1 MQTYGDFDVVPQA
14 FCGSC
19 TFEDISSPDC
29 GYEDVSTG
37 IFRWESVQAG
47 SGQDSSPPPP
57 AVDHSTNSSDGHYMF
72 LDHSDNLFGETA
84 LLTGPRMGKTTAL
97 CALQLWYHM
106 TGERSQVLTV
116 YSMVSTSH

>member
-1 MQTYGDFDVVPQA
+1 MDLMRWAMQTYGDFEVVPQA

-47 SGQDSSPPPP
+47 SGQ
-57 AVDHSTNSSDGHYMF
+57 GHNTRKRLPDVVHGQKRVGRF
-72 LDHSDNLFGETA
+72 L
-84 LLTGPRMGKTTAL
+84 LL
-97 CALQLWYHM
+97 
-106 TGERSQVLTV
+106 
-116 YSMVSTSH
+116 